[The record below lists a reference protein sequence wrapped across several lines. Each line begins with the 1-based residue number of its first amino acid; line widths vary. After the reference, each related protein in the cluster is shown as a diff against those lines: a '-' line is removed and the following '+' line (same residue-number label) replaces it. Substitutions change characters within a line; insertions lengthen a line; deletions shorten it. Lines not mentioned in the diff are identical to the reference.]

1 MSDSIRITKAANGYM
16 IEARDPEIDEA
27 NRSTDAKWRDP
38 YVTIVCKTPQEL
50 AAAVDKLLP
59 ALCDDDDE
67 DEENEVDSAFK
78 QAVKEIM
85 Q

>member
-59 ALCDDDDE
+59 ALCDDDE